1 MDSRKKAQRAGKK
14 IKIRDGDADEAL
26 KTIEENEVA
35 ERLNE
40 ITSAEESEAETD
52 FLDDEKEID
61 DSEDIAKFLEK
72 SRDTDESDVP
82 EKKDKKTRQKKAAK
96 KRQAKV
102 KHSLVAILITLF
114 ILAII
119 GTLAFFLLRPI
130 IEENKL
136 DQPDATNLESDKI
149 YYSPL
154 TGLEVAS
161 QEAITAAATCVMIE
175 NSPDARP
182 QSGLDQAGVVFEA
195 NAEGG
200 ITRFMAIYQEA
211 KPQFLGPIRSLRM
224 TYAEMAKPFHCSIL
238 HMGGAG
244 NALNL
249 VRNNSEFRDLEGMFY
264 ERKWVW
270 REGRAIAGKKR
281 YGPHNVY
288 TSFTKIDAWNYD
300 KGYNTSAFNGFARID
315 PDQPPAE
322 VERNATVINI
332 KMSSDTFNP
341 VFTYNPDTN
350 SYLRAHK
357 RGGAHMSAYEDGTQV
372 QISPKVVIAAK
383 VNSYIRPGSR
393 EGYADYT
400 TTGENQA
407 YIFQNG
413 TVTIGTWKRE
423 DANAELKFYDGDGN
437 IIKLNRGQVW
447 ISLYPSNSGNVQW
460 N

>member
-1 MDSRKKAQRAGKK
+1 MESRKKAHHAGKK
-14 IKIRDGDADEAL
+14 ITIRDGDADEAL

-40 ITSAEESEAETD
+40 LASKKETEAETD
-52 FLDDEKEID
+52 FLDDEQEID
-61 DSEDIAKFLEK
+61 DNEDIAKFLEK
-72 SRDTDESDVP
+72 SKAQDEADVP

-96 KRQAKV
+96 KRHAKV
-102 KHSLVAILITLF
+102 KHGILVLLIIIF
-114 ILAII
+114 ILAIL
-119 GTLAFFLLRPI
+119 GALAFFLLRPI
-130 IEENKL
+130 IEEAKL
-136 DQPDATNLESDKI
+136 EQAEAAKLESDKI

-161 QEAITAAATCVMIE
+161 QEAITAAATCIMIE

-182 QSGLDQAGVVFEA
+182 QSGLNEAGVVYEA
-195 NAEGG
+195 IAEGG
-200 ITRFMAIYQEA
+200 ITRFMAIFQEA
-211 KPQFLGPIRSLRM
+211 KPQFIGPVRSLRM
-224 TYAEMAKPFHCSIL
+224 TYAEMAKPFHCSIA
-238 HMGGAG
+238 HVGGAD

-249 VRNNSEFRDLEGMFY
+249 VRNNNQFRDIDQFFNSKY
-264 ERKWVW
+264 YW
-270 REGRAIAGKKR
+270 RESRAIAGKKR
-281 YGPHNVY
+281 YAPHNVY
-288 TSFTKIDAWNYD
+288 TSFAKLDELNTR
-300 KGYNTSAFNGFARID
+300 KGYNTSTFNGFARVD

-350 SYLRAHK
+350 SYLRSHK
-357 RGGAHMSAYEDGTQV
+357 KGGAHMSAYEDGTQV

-413 TVTIGTWKRE
+413 TVIIGTWKRE

>member
-35 ERLNE
+35 ERLNK

-102 KHSLVAILITLF
+102 KHSLVVILITLF

-130 IEENKL
+130 VEENKL
-136 DQPDATNLESDKI
+136 NQSDAANLESDKI

-224 TYAEMAKPFHCSIL
+224 TYS
-238 HMGGAG
+238 
-244 NALNL
+244 
-249 VRNNSEFRDLEGMFY
+249 
-264 ERKWVW
+264 
-270 REGRAIAGKKR
+270 AI
-281 YGPHNVY
+281 
-288 TSFTKIDAWNYD
+288 
-300 KGYNTSAFNGFARID
+300 
-315 PDQPPAE
+315 
-322 VERNATVINI
+322 
-332 KMSSDTFNP
+332 
-341 VFTYNPDTN
+341 
-350 SYLRAHK
+350 
-357 RGGAHMSAYEDGTQV
+357 
-372 QISPKVVIAAK
+372 
-383 VNSYIRPGSR
+383 
-393 EGYADYT
+393 
-400 TTGENQA
+400 
-407 YIFQNG
+407 
-413 TVTIGTWKRE
+413 
-423 DANAELKFYDGDGN
+423 
-437 IIKLNRGQVW
+437 
-447 ISLYPSNSGNVQW
+447 
-460 N
+460 